1 MSFKATLCYQIKN
14 FALVRSGIYMSNEK
28 DSEHDKLLRGEVIES
43 QKTQA
48 DFLKWKIISVATIA
62 SISLGLAST
71 TNPTIQGAKLLL
83 CLVPLICAYVDL
95 TSLHIMI
102 RIIMIGIYLKKVGNA
117 YETFVFEARERTG
130 TNPFVFEAVALH
142 GSSLVF
148 NIIIVGLGFAL
159 PDSPNDW
166 PPKYL
171 TAYIMSG
178 TLGIVVTLL
187 LWVWYTSR
195 AKEIIR
201 VAELKIK

>member
-1 MSFKATLCYQIKN
+1 MN
-14 FALVRSGIYMSNEK
+14 NEK
-28 DSEHDKLLRGEVIES
+28 DYEHDKMLRAEVIES

-62 SISLGLAST
+62 AISLGLAST
-71 TNPTIQGAKLLL
+71 TNPTVQGAKLLL

-102 RIIMIGIYLKKVGNA
+102 RIIMIGIYLKNLGNA
-117 YETFVFEARERTG
+117 YEKFVFEARERTG

-159 PDSPNDW
+159 PPNDW
-166 PPKYL
+166 PQNYL
-171 TAYIMSG
+171 NAYIVSG
-178 TLGIVVTLL
+178 RLGIVATIL
-187 LWVWYTSR
+187 LWVWYNTR

-201 VAELKIK
+201 VAEVTIK

>member
-1 MSFKATLCYQIKN
+1 
-14 FALVRSGIYMSNEK
+14 MSNEK

-130 TNPFVFEAVALH
+130 SNPFVFEAVALH

-159 PDSPNDW
+159 PDDW

-178 TLGIVVTLL
+178 TLGIVVTVL